1 MPTNTPNKVK
11 YGLKNAHY
19 ALLTIAEDGTV
30 TYGNPI
36 PIPGSVSLTMDAQ
49 GDTSTFYADNM
60 AYFVTAANDGYSGTF
75 EVALIPDQFR
85 QDVLHETMDE
95 AAQVLVENINNQ
107 TSPFALL
114 FEFDGDKKA
123 IRHVLYNCTCTR
135 PSVSGGTTNN
145 TKEPSTETMN
155 LTASPLP
162 NGNTKARTTVD
173 TPAAQYAGW
182 YDAVWQP
189 LGKLV
194 VPSAAGASS
203 GMTALTVAPELS
215 SGNSYKYQT
224 SASVTLPAYG
234 QVLSV
239 GWTDWDGSE
248 EITAT
253 TGQQIAV
260 VEVNADNQAMA
271 GGVATVTANAGG

>member
-30 TYGNPI
+30 TYGKPI

-123 IRHVLYNCTCTR
+123 TRHVLYNCTCTR
-135 PSVSGGTTNN
+135 PSVSGGTTTN

-189 LGKLV
+189 LGELV
-194 VPSAAGASS
+194 VTSAAGATS
-203 GMTALTVAPELS
+203 GKTALTVAPELT

-234 QVLSV
+234 QVLSE

-260 VEVNADNQAMA
+260 VAVNADNQAMA

>member
-1 MPTNTPNKVK
+1 MPKTQNKVK

-19 ALLTIAEDGTV
+19 ALLTIADDGTV
-30 TYGNPI
+30 SFGKPV

-49 GDTSTFYADNM
+49 GDTENFYADNM
-60 AYFVTAANDGYSGTF
+60 AYYVTTANDGYSGTF

-85 QDVLHETMDE
+85 QDVLHETLD
-95 AAQVLVENINNQ
+95 ANAQMLTENISNQ

-114 FEFDGDKKA
+114 FEFEGDVRA
-123 IRHVLYNCTCTR
+123 IRHVFYNCTCTR
-135 PSVSGGTTNN
+135 PGVSGSTTTN
-145 TKEPSTETMN
+145 TKTPTTETMS

-162 NGNTKARTTVD
+162 NGNTKSRTTAN
-173 TPAAQYAGW
+173 TPAAQYAGF

-189 LGKLV
+189 LGELV
-194 VPSAAGASS
+194 VESEAGT
-203 GMTALTVAPELS
+203 TAGDTILTVAPAAA

-224 SASVTLPAYG
+224 GASVQLPAYG
-234 QVLSV
+234 ETLNG

-253 TGQQIAV
+253 SGQQIAV
-260 VEVNADNQAMA
+260 VEVNASNQAIA
-271 GGVATVTANAGG
+271 GGVTTVVSNGG

>member
-30 TYGNPI
+30 TYGKPI
-36 PIPGSVSLTMDAQ
+36 PIPGSVSLTMAAQ

-194 VPSAAGASS
+194 VTSAAGASS

-260 VEVNADNQAMA
+260 VEVNADKQAMA
-271 GGVATVTANAGG
+271 GGAAKVTANSGG

>member
-30 TYGNPI
+30 TYGKPI

-123 IRHVLYNCTCTR
+123 TRHVLYNCTCTR
-135 PSVSGGTTNN
+135 PSVSGGTTTN

-182 YDAVWQP
+182 YGAVWQP
-189 LGKLV
+189 LGQLV
-194 VPSAAGASS
+194 VTIAAGATS
-203 GMTALTVAPELS
+203 GKTALTVAPELT

-224 SASVTLPAYG
+224 SASVALLAYG
-234 QVLSV
+234 EALSD

-248 EITAT
+248 ELTAT

-260 VEVNADNQAMA
+260 VEVNADDQAMA
-271 GGVATVTANAGG
+271 GGVATVTSNGG

>member
-19 ALLTIAEDGTV
+19 ALLTIGEDGTV
-30 TYGNPI
+30 TYGKPI
-36 PIPGSVSLTMDAQ
+36 PIPGSVNLTMDAQ

-85 QDVLHETMDE
+85 QDVLHETLDE

-123 IRHVLYNCTCTR
+123 TRHVLYNCTCTR
-135 PSVSGGTTNN
+135 PSVSGGTTTN

-189 LGKLV
+189 LGQLV
-194 VPSAAGASS
+194 VTSAAGTTS
-203 GMTALTVAPELS
+203 GKTALTVAPEPA

-224 SASVTLPAYG
+224 SASVALPAYG
-234 QVLSV
+234 DVLSD
-239 GWTDWDGSE
+239 GWIDWDGSE

-253 TGQQIAV
+253 TGQQIAL
-260 VEVNADNQAMA
+260 VEVNAENQAMA
-271 GGVATVTANAGG
+271 GGVAKVTANAGG

>member
-19 ALLTIAEDGTV
+19 ALLTIGEDGTV
-30 TYGNPI
+30 TYGKPI

-114 FEFDGDKKA
+114 FEFDGDVKK
-123 IRHVLYNCTCTR
+123 IRHVLYNCSAAR
-135 PSVSGGTTNN
+135 PNIESSTN
-145 TKEPSTETMN
+145 EEEIEVQTETLA
-155 LTASPLP
+155 LTAAPLA
-162 NGNTKARTTVD
+162 NGYVKARTGDSTTDEV
-173 TPAAQYAGW
+173 YNGW
-182 YDAVWQP
+182 YSAVYMP
-189 LGKLV
+189 TT
-194 VPSAAGASS
+194 AS
-203 GMTALTVAPELS
+203 
-215 SGNSYKYQT
+215 T
-224 SASVTLPAYG
+224 ST
-234 QVLSV
+234 
-239 GWTDWDGSE
+239 SE
-248 EITAT
+248 
-253 TGQQIAV
+253 
-260 VEVNADNQAMA
+260 A
-271 GGVATVTANAGG
+271 GGGTA

>member
-30 TYGNPI
+30 TYGKPI

-194 VPSAAGASS
+194 VTSAAGASS
-203 GMTALTVAPELS
+203 GMAALTVAPELS

>member
-19 ALLTIAEDGTV
+19 ALLTIGEDGTV
-30 TYGNPI
+30 TYGKPI
-36 PIPGSVSLTMDAQ
+36 PIPGSVNLTMDAQ

-85 QDVLHETMDE
+85 QDVLHETLDE

-123 IRHVLYNCTCTR
+123 TRHVLYNCTCTR
-135 PSVSGGTTNN
+135 PSVSGGTTTN
-145 TKEPSTETMN
+145 TKEPNTETMN

-189 LGKLV
+189 LGQLV
-194 VPSAAGASS
+194 VTSAAGTTS
-203 GMTALTVAPELS
+203 GKTALTVAPEPA

-224 SASVTLPAYG
+224 SASVALPAYG
-234 QVLSV
+234 DVLSD
-239 GWTDWDGSE
+239 GWIDWDGSE

-260 VEVNADNQAMA
+260 VEVNADDQAMA
-271 GGVATVTANAGG
+271 GGVAKVTANAGG

>member
-19 ALLTIAEDGTV
+19 ALLTIGEDGTV
-30 TYGNPI
+30 TFGKPVH
-36 PIPGSVSLTMDAQ
+36 IPGSVNLTMDAQ
-49 GDTSTFYADNM
+49 GETSTFYADDM

-85 QDVLHETMDE
+85 QDVLHESLDE

-114 FEFDGDKKA
+114 FEFTGDKKG

-135 PSVSGGTTNN
+135 PSVSGGTTTN
-145 TKEPSTETMN
+145 TKDPATETMN

-162 NGNTKARTTVD
+162 SGNTKARTTVD

-189 LGKLV
+189 LGQLV
-194 VPSAAGASS
+194 VTSAAGTES
-203 GMTALTVAPELS
+203 GKTALTVAPELTR
-215 SGNSYKYQT
+215 GYSYKYQT
-224 SASVTLPAYG
+224 GASVQLPASG
-234 QVLSV
+234 ETVGG

-260 VEVNADNQAMA
+260 VEVNAQDQAVA
-271 GGVATVTANAGG
+271 GGVATVTANGG

>member
-30 TYGNPI
+30 TYGKPI

-123 IRHVLYNCTCTR
+123 TRHVLYNCTCTR
-135 PSVSGGTTNN
+135 PSVSGGTTTN
-145 TKEPSTETMN
+145 TKEPSTEKMN

-189 LGKLV
+189 LGELV
-194 VPSAAGASS
+194 VTSAAGATS
-203 GMTALTVAPELS
+203 GKTALTVAPELT

-234 QVLSV
+234 QVLSE

-260 VEVNADNQAMA
+260 VAVNADNQAMA

>member
-30 TYGNPI
+30 TYGKPI

-145 TKEPSTETMN
+145 TKKPSTETMN

-194 VPSAAGASS
+194 VTSAAGASS

>member
-30 TYGNPI
+30 TYGKPI

-114 FEFDGDKKA
+114 FEFDRDKKA

-194 VPSAAGASS
+194 VTSAAGASS

-215 SGNSYKYQT
+215 SGNIYKYQT

-260 VEVNADNQAMA
+260 VEVNADKQAMA
-271 GGVATVTANAGG
+271 GGVAKVTANSGG

>member
-19 ALLTIAEDGTV
+19 ALLTIGEDGTV
-30 TYGNPI
+30 TYGKPI

-194 VPSAAGASS
+194 VTSAAGASS

-215 SGNSYKYQT
+215 SGNIYKYQT

-260 VEVNADNQAMA
+260 VEVNADKQAMA
-271 GGVATVTANAGG
+271 GGVAKVTANSGG

>member
-30 TYGNPI
+30 TYGKPI

-60 AYFVTAANDGYSGTF
+60 AYFVTGAIDGYSGTF
-75 EVALIPDQFR
+75 EVALIPDQLG
-85 QDVLHETMDE
+85 QDVLEETMDE
-95 AAQVLVENINNQ
+95 AAQVLVENLNNK

-189 LGKLV
+189 LGKLGV
-194 VPSAAGASS
+194 TSAAGASS

>member
-30 TYGNPI
+30 TYGKPI

-60 AYFVTAANDGYSGTF
+60 AYFVTAANDYSGTF

-194 VPSAAGASS
+194 VTSAAGASS

>member
-19 ALLTIAEDGTV
+19 ALLTIGEDGTV
-30 TYGNPI
+30 TFGKPV
-36 PIPGSVSLTMDAQ
+36 PIPGSVNLTMDAQ
-49 GDTSTFYADNM
+49 GETSTFYADDM

-85 QDVLHETMDE
+85 QDVLHESLDE

-114 FEFDGDKKA
+114 FEFTGDKKG

-135 PSVSGGTTNN
+135 PSVSGGTTTN
-145 TKEPSTETMN
+145 TKEPATETMN

-162 NGNTKARTTVD
+162 SGNTKARTTVD

-189 LGKLV
+189 LGQLV
-194 VPSAAGASS
+194 VTSAASATS
-203 GMTALTVAPELS
+203 GKTALTVAPELT

-224 SASVTLPAYG
+224 GASVQLPAYG
-234 QVLSV
+234 ETVGG

-260 VEVNADNQAMA
+260 VEVNAQDQAVA
-271 GGVATVTANAGG
+271 GGVATVTANGG

>member
-19 ALLTIAEDGTV
+19 ALLTIGEDGTV
-30 TYGNPI
+30 TFGKPVH
-36 PIPGSVSLTMDAQ
+36 IPGSVNLTMDAQ
-49 GDTSTFYADNM
+49 GETSTFYADDM

-85 QDVLHETMDE
+85 QDVLHESLDE

-114 FEFDGDKKA
+114 FEFTGDKKG

-135 PSVSGGTTNN
+135 PSVSGGTTTN
-145 TKEPSTETMN
+145 TKDPATETMN

-162 NGNTKARTTVD
+162 SGNTKARTTVD

-189 LGKLV
+189 LGQLV
-194 VPSAAGASS
+194 VTSAAGTES
-203 GMTALTVAPELS
+203 GKTALTVAPELTG
-215 SGNSYKYQT
+215 GNSYKYQT
-224 SASVTLPAYG
+224 GASVQLPAYG
-234 QVLSV
+234 ETVGG

-260 VEVNADNQAMA
+260 VEVNAQDQAVA
-271 GGVATVTANAGG
+271 GGVATVTANGG

>member
-30 TYGNPI
+30 TYGKPI

-194 VPSAAGASS
+194 VTSAAGASS

-239 GWTDWDGSE
+239 GWTDRDGSE

>member
-19 ALLTIAEDGTV
+19 ALLTIGEDGTV
-30 TYGNPI
+30 TYGKPI
-36 PIPGSVSLTMDAQ
+36 PIPGSVNLTMDAQ

-85 QDVLHETMDE
+85 QDVLHETLDE

-123 IRHVLYNCTCTR
+123 TRHVLYNCTCTR
-135 PSVSGGTTNN
+135 PSVSGGTTTN

-189 LGKLV
+189 LGELV
-194 VPSAAGASS
+194 VTSAAGATS
-203 GMTALTVAPELS
+203 GKTALTVAPELT

-234 QVLSV
+234 QVLSE

-260 VEVNADNQAMA
+260 VEVNADKQAMA
-271 GGVATVTANAGG
+271 GGVAKVTANAGG

>member
-19 ALLTIAEDGTV
+19 ALLTSGEDGTV
-30 TYGNPI
+30 TYGKPI
-36 PIPGSVSLTMDAQ
+36 PIPGSVNLTMNAQ

-85 QDVLHETMDE
+85 QDVLHETLDE

-123 IRHVLYNCTCTR
+123 TRHVLYNCTCTR
-135 PSVSGGTTNN
+135 PSVSGGTTTN
-145 TKEPSTETMN
+145 TKKPNTETMN

-189 LGKLV
+189 LGQLV
-194 VPSAAGASS
+194 VTSAAGATS
-203 GMTALTVAPELS
+203 GKTALTVAPELT

-224 SASVTLPAYG
+224 SASVALPAYG
-234 QVLSV
+234 EVLSD
-239 GWTDWDGSE
+239 GWIDWDGSE
-248 EITAT
+248 ELTAT

-260 VEVNADNQAMA
+260 VEVNADDQAMA
-271 GGVATVTANAGG
+271 GGVATVTSNGG

>member
-1 MPTNTPNKVK
+1 MSTNTPNKVK

-30 TYGNPI
+30 TYGKPI

-85 QDVLHETMDE
+85 QEVLHETMDE

-123 IRHVLYNCTCTR
+123 TRHVLYNCTCTR
-135 PSVSGGTTNN
+135 PSVSGGTTTN

-189 LGKLV
+189 LGQLV
-194 VPSAAGASS
+194 VTSAAGATS
-203 GMTALTVAPELS
+203 GKTALTVAPELTR
-215 SGNSYKYQT
+215 GNSYKYQT
-224 SASVTLPAYG
+224 SAFVALPADG
-234 QVLSV
+234 QVLSE

-260 VEVNADNQAMA
+260 VEVNADKQAMA
-271 GGVATVTANAGG
+271 GGVAKVTANAGG

>member
-30 TYGNPI
+30 TYGKPI

-155 LTASPLP
+155 LTASLLP

-194 VPSAAGASS
+194 VTSAAGASS

>member
-19 ALLTIAEDGTV
+19 ALLTIGEDGTV
-30 TYGNPI
+30 TYGKPI
-36 PIPGSVSLTMDAQ
+36 PIPGSVNLTMDAQ

-85 QDVLHETMDE
+85 QDVLHETLDE

-123 IRHVLYNCTCTR
+123 TRHVLYNCTCTR
-135 PSVSGGTTNN
+135 PSVSGGTTTN

-189 LGKLV
+189 LGQLV
-194 VPSAAGASS
+194 VTSAAGATS
-203 GMTALTVAPELS
+203 GKTALTVAPELTD
-215 SGNSYKYQT
+215 GNSYKYQT
-224 SASVTLPAYG
+224 SASVALPAYG
-234 QVLSV
+234 QVLSE
-239 GWTDWDGSE
+239 GWIDWDGSE

-260 VEVNADNQAMA
+260 VEVNAENQAMA
-271 GGVATVTANAGG
+271 GGVATVTSNGG

>member
-30 TYGNPI
+30 TYGKPI

-107 TSPFALL
+107 PSPFALL
-114 FEFDGDKKA
+114 FEFDGDKKVP
-123 IRHVLYNCTCTR
+123 RHVLYNCTCPR
-135 PSVSGGTTNN
+135 PSVSGGTTTN
-145 TKEPSTETMN
+145 TKEPSTETRN
-155 LTASPLP
+155 LTASPAQRQYKGP
-162 NGNTKARTTVD
+162 DNGGHTGCPVRR
-173 TPAAQYAGW
+173 
-182 YDAVWQP
+182 
-189 LGKLV
+189 LV
-194 VPSAAGASS
+194 
-203 GMTALTVAPELS
+203 
-215 SGNSYKYQT
+215 
-224 SASVTLPAYG
+224 
-234 QVLSV
+234 
-239 GWTDWDGSE
+239 
-248 EITAT
+248 
-253 TGQQIAV
+253 
-260 VEVNADNQAMA
+260 
-271 GGVATVTANAGG
+271 

>member
-19 ALLTIAEDGTV
+19 ALLTIGEDGTV

-36 PIPGSVSLTMDAQ
+36 PILGSVSLTMDAQ

-194 VPSAAGASS
+194 VTSAAGASS